1 MRLRA
6 THFVDIGDIYDQSGA
21 GMLPCIGAPQNRTPK
36 NGTALIAFTVL
47 TLTTLA
53 SLPCADATDTI
64 VIPCHELYNTLAG
77 VTRLRTGSVQ
87 WGHRADCNMQLV
99 QLFHNFML
107 RDGAQGTNATRFEG
121 ANLVLPVAYLDE
133 ARMRTWLV
141 WAFLGKHFVA
151 QDTNRQTAFFEYD
164 EVAGINTVNGSLTR
178 VLAACEFQ
186 QPLYLTLIV
195 ILIVILVAV
204 LVWPLLEEMRSANK
218 GHTVPVQMGGGH
230 AHYVA
235 PQPSALETAS
245 LRFRVPAS
253 SS

>member
-1 MRLRA
+1 
-6 THFVDIGDIYDQSGA
+6 
-21 GMLPCIGAPQNRTPK
+21 MLPCIRAPK
-36 NGTALIAFTVL
+36 NGIALALLAVL
-47 TLTTLA
+47 TLAALA
-53 SLPCADATDTI
+53 PLPCADATDTI
-64 VIPCHELYNTLAG
+64 AIPCDELYQTLAS

-87 WGHRADCNMQLV
+87 KGHRADCNMQLV

-107 RDGAQGTNATRFEG
+107 RDGAQGANATRFEG

-204 LVWPLLEEMRSANK
+204 LVWPLLEELRDQNK
-218 GHTVPVQMGGGH
+218 EAVGSTTAGSTTAGSTTAGSTT
-230 AHYVA
+230 AGSTSGSGTIYVA

-253 SS
+253 TS